1 VSAITE
7 VRAFEDG
14 VAICGDGTSEEV
26 RELVSAICGPVT
38 LVVTDPPYGNLLEA
52 AWDRWD
58 GTQRGFTDWMLRWS
72 SDLAAMSVPGAAF
85 YVWGG
90 YGKPGFRPFFE
101 YAARLE
107 AETEWRISNL
117 LTWGKKRAYGVQ
129 HNYLACR
136 EDMLFCIL
144 GEPKKPRVFNV
155 PYLDQKRGYEGYN
168 PDYPAKSEYLRRTN
182 VWTDVTEILQG
193 KVHPA
198 QKALRVIEVPIEAS
212 SAPGEWVYDPFA
224 GSMTTAWAARR
235 TGRRWVCVEKDP
247 TTWSEACRA
256 LDSGERKR
264 GCLRRER
271 N

>member
-1 VSAITE
+1 MSAITE

-264 GCLRRER
+264 
-271 N
+271 

>member
-1 VSAITE
+1 MSTTTGVQA
-7 VRAFEDG
+7 VRQFDDG
-14 VAICGDGTSEEV
+14 IAICGDSTDAEV
-26 RELVSAICGPVT
+26 RELVSAICGPLV

-52 AWDRWD
+52 DWDKWGGD
-58 GTQRGFTDWMLRWS
+58 QRSFADQMLRWS
-72 SDLAAMSVPGAAF
+72 ADLAAMSVPGAAF

-90 YGKPGFRPFFE
+90 YGVPGFRPFFE

-107 AETEWRISNL
+107 WETPWRISNL

-144 GEPKKPRVFNV
+144 GEPKKSRVFNV

-198 QKALRVIEVPIEAS
+198 QKPLRVIEVPIEAS

-224 GSMTTAWAARR
+224 GSMTTAWAARK
-235 TGRRWVCVEKDP
+235 TGRRWVCVERNPVIWDAAC
-247 TTWSEACRA
+247 EA
-256 LDSGERKR
+256 LEFGERKR
-264 GCLRRER
+264 
-271 N
+271 